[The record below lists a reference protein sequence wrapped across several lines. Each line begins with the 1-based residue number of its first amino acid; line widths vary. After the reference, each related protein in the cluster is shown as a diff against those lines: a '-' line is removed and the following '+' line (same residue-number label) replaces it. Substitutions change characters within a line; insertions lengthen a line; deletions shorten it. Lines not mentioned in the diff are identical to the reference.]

1 MKKRTHLLAFCLTS
15 IVLLGCPQ
23 DDPEVTDA
31 GTTPIADAGANS
43 DAGSNPDN
51 GTDCQTVPNE
61 DMGIC
66 SVANDA
72 YLPRQNNSAD
82 DSWDACISD
91 DNTYHLAGE
100 STPSS
105 VARVEAYDRI
115 GALLWDH
122 SITPPADNFVQ
133 AKLIYAEDS
142 GVGSR
147 VARRYD
153 THYPKP
159 PNGESCQDEGVPAQ
173 YPDYCVG
180 PATLEPIINEAFL
193 QGGQG
198 NDPALNSARI
208 RAALMWFFYVS
219 AVKEGMSCAAKAKDC
234 DSSWAYHTGGTDR
247 DNPIGLGRAIK
258 RVAPETYNQA
268 FDGNLAIR
276 CWRDLD
282 SAETAENE
290 ALQLRAVNQ
299 LDAALIQGFA
309 AIIKDELDHA
319 DCSTGLYRDS
329 ALEFVRTVAPL
340 FNRPFAENDP
350 TAAAAFLAGL
360 EGEVDVPTLTGYV
373 FNAFNCN

>member
-1 MKKRTHLLAFCLTS
+1 MNTKHSIIALGLTS
-15 IVLLGCPQ
+15 VVLLGCPQ
-23 DDPEVTDA
+23 DDPKVTDA
-31 GTTPIADAGANS
+31 GTTPIGDAGPLADAGA
-43 DAGSNPDN
+43 DN
-51 GTDCQTVPNE
+51 GVDCTTEPNE
-61 DMGIC
+61 DLGAC
-66 SVANDA
+66 SVADDA
-72 YLPRQNNSAD
+72 YLPRENGSAD
-82 DSWDACISD
+82 DSWAACISD
-91 DNTYHLAGE
+91 DNIYHLAGE

-105 VARVEAYDRI
+105 VARVEAFDRI

-122 SITPPADNFVQ
+122 SITPPADHFVQ

-173 YPDYCVG
+173 YPEYCVG
-180 PATLEPIINEAFL
+180 PATLEPVINEAFL

-208 RAALMWFFYVS
+208 RGALMWFFYVS
-219 AVKEGMSCAAKAKDC
+219 AIKEGMSCASKAKDC

-247 DNPIGLGRAIK
+247 ENPIGLGRAIK

-290 ALQLRAVNQ
+290 TLQLRAVNQ
-299 LDAALIQGFA
+299 LDVALIHGFA
-309 AIIKDELDHA
+309 LIIKDELDRA
-319 DCSTGLYRDS
+319 DCSTGLYRES
-329 ALEFVRTVAPL
+329 ALEFLRTVAPL
-340 FNRPFAENDP
+340 FNRAFAEKDA

-360 EGEVDVPTLTGYV
+360 EGTVDVPTVTGYV
-373 FNAFNCN
+373 FNTFDCN